1 METYAADDEDT
12 QMKHATRLIGVHSAL
27 DGTSKESVK
36 SWKNLLKDI
45 TNVYNQSPL
54 GQHAGH
60 LLLTAIN
67 SETKVWDQRLRV
79 HG

>member
-1 METYAADDEDT
+1 METCAADDEDI
-12 QMKHATRLIGVHSAL
+12 QMKHATCLIGVHSAL

-45 TNVYNQSPL
+45 TDVYNQSPL

-60 LLLTAIN
+60 LLQVI
-67 SETKVWDQRLRV
+67 DIF
-79 HG
+79 